1 MMKRMV
7 ARSYSELIS
16 DQNIKEDIVTIFLSI
31 LSLEVLFR
39 ISFAN
44 VDETAIAAFL
54 FIFGLLERDVSV

>member
-16 DQNIKEDIVTIFLSI
+16 DPNIKEDIVTIFLSI
-31 LSLEVLFR
+31 LTLEVLFR

-54 FIFGLLERDVSV
+54 FIFGLLERNVSV

>member
-44 VDETAIAAFL
+44 VNETAIAAFL
-54 FIFGLLERDVSV
+54 FIFGLLERNVSV

>member
-16 DQNIKEDIVTIFLSI
+16 DPNIKEDIVTIFLSI
-31 LSLEVLFR
+31 LTLEVLFR
-39 ISFAN
+39 IPFAN

-54 FIFGLLERDVSV
+54 FIFGLLERNVSV